1 MKKTILITLTL
12 LFTITLSACSDIEL
26 VTEELTNI
34 IEEDDTEE
42 TIEEVEEVELLITYT
57 DGWGS
62 VSALDSTELTIEQML
77 IYAIEDEFTARSEYE
92 YIIANFEVTN
102 PFTNIIEA
110 EKSHI
115 EMILPFLE
123 DYSIAVPFDDS
134 TNHLIIPSS
143 IEETFAAG
151 VEAEILNISMY
162 NMFLES
168 ELPDD
173 VVELFTALRDASLK
187 HLSAF
192 EKNLAKY

>member
-26 VTEELTNI
+26 ITEELANI
-34 IEEDDTEE
+34 IEEDNTET
-42 TIEEVEEVELLITYT
+42 TIDEVEETELLITYT
-57 DGWGS
+57 EGWGS
-62 VSALDSTELTIEQML
+62 VSALDSSELTIEQML
-77 IYAIEDEFTARSEYE
+77 IYAIEDEFTAKSEYE

-134 TNHLIIPSS
+134 SNHLIIPLS

-173 VVELFTALRDASLK
+173 IVELFTALRDASLK